1 VSILAAHPKGGSEAM
16 DNLTFRTRLQELIDE
31 IEKLPPNQKEALKNL
46 AAKTEAKH
54 EELAA
59 TAKSVTE
66 ALDYLRLQ
74 IKYIVFDL
82 EATRRENRYL
92 RKMLESRPSQDID
105 PGGDPLA

>member
-1 VSILAAHPKGGSEAM
+1 M
-16 DNLTFRTRLQELIDE
+16 DNLSFRARLQELIDE
-31 IEKLPPNQKEALKNL
+31 IEKLPPIQKETLKDL
-46 AAKTEAKH
+46 ATKTEAQH
-54 EELAA
+54 EELTA
-59 TAKSVTE
+59 TAKNVTE

-74 IKYIVFDL
+74 IKYVVFDL